1 MAAKK
6 DKKVIEINANDINLK
21 EVLTQGP
28 DAGYTTMLAAM
39 GIIKVKLEEV
49 DQITK
54 PFDDAAKFFKGI
66 VESADYTSIVKNLV
80 ANGVLADEEQQ
91 LVVQVTVPQDDGSA
105 IIKDITLKSK
115 EQTNFMLDEKI
126 YKEIDKKS
134 LFTKLEPEVFD
145 RYLKLDFNQKA
156 MAEDLA
162 AGTLPDIFKDYCSM
176 SPAVKATTSIT
187 KGK

>member
-1 MAAKK
+1 MAKK
-6 DKKVIEINANDINLK
+6 DKKIIEINANDINLK
-21 EVLTQGP
+21 EILTQGP
-28 DAGYTTMLAAM
+28 EAGYINMLAGM

-54 PFDDAAKFFKGI
+54 PYDDAAKFFKGV
-66 VESADYTSIVKNLV
+66 VENADYNSIVKNLIEK
-80 ANGVLADEEQQ
+80 GVLTDTEQQ
-91 LVVQVTVPQDDGSA
+91 LVVQVTVPQEDGSS

-115 EQTNFMLDEKI
+115 EQTNFMLDDKI
-126 YKEIDKKS
+126 YSEIDKKS

-145 RYLKLDFNQKA
+145 RYLKIDFNQKA

-162 AGTLPDIFKDYCSM
+162 AGTLPDIFRDYCSM
-176 SPAVKATTSIT
+176 SPAIKATTSIT